1 MDGLMSFQKKV
12 YDWLDLPVDERN
24 LEAGATLLLQITRNR
39 VLHQN
44 VVRRKNFEKIEY
56 VLKKYMNE
64 HKIEIPQA
72 DAAGD
77 DREDEDPSSE
87 NLKTLTVEMR
97 GKRKDHD
104 SLPEAIQMIFVG
116 NTEKYHMMRSIHE
129 KLKLM
134 SKDDKFSDEDRKPHL
149 DELVKLDKDI
159 RDAWEK
165 YDNFKAEEAPAS
177 STTISALDVQAV
189 QKHRTYISRT
199 AKMTEV
205 NDKVK
210 AECLKRYNELV
221 ADGQKVDQKIVDR
234 LVELGVL
241 PAAVDGQ

>member
-12 YDWLDLPVDERN
+12 YEWLDQPVDERN

-64 HKIEIPQA
+64 QKIEIPQA

-77 DREDEDPSSE
+77 DTEDEDTSNE
-87 NLKTLTVEMR
+87 NLKPLTVEMR

-104 SLPEAIQMIFVG
+104 SLPEKIQMIFVG
-116 NTEKYHMMRSIHE
+116 NTEKYHMMRSLHE

-134 SKDDKFSDEDRKPHL
+134 SEDDKFSEEDRKPHL
-149 DELVKLDKDI
+149 DELVKLDTQI
-159 RDAWEK
+159 REAWEK
-165 YDNFKAEEAPAS
+165 YDNFKAEEATGS
-177 STTISALDVQAV
+177 SPNTSALDVQAV

-210 AECLKRYNELV
+210 AECLKRYNELI

-241 PAAVDGQ
+241 PGAVDEQ

>member
-1 MDGLMSFQKKV
+1 MDGLMSFRKKV
-12 YDWLDLPVDERN
+12 YDWLDLPVNERN
-24 LEAGATLLLQITRNR
+24 LEAGAMLLLQITRNR

-64 HKIEIPQA
+64 NKIEIPQP
-72 DAAGD
+72 DAG
-77 DREDEDPSSE
+77 EDKKDEATTNEKLNP
-87 NLKTLTVEMR
+87 LTGEMR

-104 SLPEAIQMIFVG
+104 SLPEEIQMIFID
-116 NTEKYHMMRSIHE
+116 NTEKYHMMRSLHE

-134 SKDDKFSDEDRKPHL
+134 SEDDKFSVEDRKPHM
-149 DELVKLDKDI
+149 DELLKLDKDI
-159 RDAWEK
+159 RDAWKK
-165 YDNFKAEEAPAS
+165 YDNFKAEEDPAVNIN
-177 STTISALDVQAV
+177 TGALDVQAV

-221 ADGQKVDQKIVDR
+221 VDGQKVDQKIVDR
-234 LVELGVL
+234 LVELGVI
-241 PAAVDGQ
+241 PSADEQ